1 VEIYWTKHALERFIE
16 RALIHGF
23 TRTEIEI
30 AIKKQEIKIP
40 KGFDEKYGK
49 EKIETI
55 CLVADKYLTIQK
67 AESKKEII
75 VITLW
80 ESNEKEVKTWFSR
93 QK

>member
-1 VEIYWTKHALERFIE
+1 MERFIE

-30 AIKKQEIKIP
+30 IIKKQEVRIP
-40 KGFDEKYGK
+40 KGLDEKYGK
-49 EKIETI
+49 NKFETI
-55 CLVADKYLTIQK
+55 GLVAGKYLTVQK
-67 AESKKEII
+67 AEGKENII

-80 ESNEKEVKTWFSR
+80 ESKEKEVKIWLSK